1 MTNRDPSC
9 TPSRFPALSAVCPGA
24 ARRRRV
30 RPSRARR
37 RREEAR
43 ATQLDARTTVM
54 LGARATTSTVRVN
67 ADAGKAY
74 GRGTMKIARAPGRVA
89 TARGREE
96 ARGARVVASAGGA
109 KIKVI
114 GCGGGGGNAVNR
126 MIQSGLQV
134 RQRDRRVNAAARRR
148 RETRARTTVVD
159 GSCAS
164 GGRKSR

>member
-1 MTNRDPSC
+1 
-9 TPSRFPALSAVCPGA
+9 VCPLTVTRAFRGLPECGSSTT
-24 ARRRRV
+24 
-30 RPSRARR
+30 RPSSRARR

-43 ATQLDARTTVM
+43 ATQLDARSTVM
-54 LGARATTSTVRVN
+54 FGARATTSTVRVN
-67 ADAGKAY
+67 ADAGKAH
-74 GRGTMKIARAPGRVA
+74 GRDTMKIARAPGRVA
-89 TARGREE
+89 TVRGRREARGAR
-96 ARGARVVASAGGA
+96 ATRGARVVASAAGA

-159 GSCAS
+159 ESCAR
-164 GGRKSR
+164 GGR